1 MKHSKTLFLGFV
13 LFSGWAYALTDQEID
28 EKDWPER
35 SRHNREI
42 VAGALR
48 PILQSMRVGARID
61 YQAVCRETSDHQ
73 KTVWFPSL
81 TVQAPQKGVT
91 GLRVVRRLFKND
103 RNVVVSQALPGVIR
117 IKIGTVR
124 AALLRTRIP
133 LLKLDQREQYDP
145 ETALSALEI
154 TSEFES
160 AVDKLHL
167 FNMPVLVSG
176 PIPDP
181 EPHLPHLPSI
191 MKDVT
196 VDQVLDAIAK
206 AFGGIIAYGECI
218 NPIDK
223 TVCFSLTYIDAKVLN
238 LPSSD
243 RRRSEEGPGG
253 IKAVRGSISSRQKD
267 LEGVR

>member
-1 MKHSKTLFLGFV
+1 MKHLKSFLLVFV
-13 LFSGWAYALTDQEID
+13 LFSGWAYAFADQEID
-28 EKDWPER
+28 EKDWPEQ
-35 SRHNREI
+35 SRRNEEV

-48 PILQSMRVGARID
+48 PILQSMRIGARID

-73 KTVWFPSL
+73 KTVWFPSV
-81 TVQAPQKGVT
+81 TVQAPPKGMT
-91 GLRVVRRLFKND
+91 GLRVVRQLFKND
-103 RNVVVSQALPGVIR
+103 RNVVVSHALPGMIR

-176 PIPDP
+176 PVDDP
-181 EPHLPHLPSI
+181 EPDLPHLPSI
-191 MKDVT
+191 MRDVT

-206 AFGGIIAYGECI
+206 TFGGIIAYGECI
-218 NPIDK
+218 NPMDK
-223 TVCFSLTYIDAKVLN
+223 TACFSLTYIPLKY
-238 LPSSD
+238 
-243 RRRSEEGPGG
+243 E
-253 IKAVRGSISSRQKD
+253 
-267 LEGVR
+267 